1 MMENH
6 LVYWLLDMKPLTKI
20 VTHPSNISKEYL
32 LRTVISKTTN
42 TKEELL
48 KILNQKPEFIV
59 KGEIFYLQSNP
70 DAMALLMKTLQT
82 QYVLVKNIQ
91 ETQIYR
97 RIDPKN

>member
-1 MMENH
+1 M
-6 LVYWLLDMKPLTKI
+6 
-20 VTHPSNISKEYL
+20 THPSNISKEYL